1 MKYEVQSKMKP
12 ALNTGFY
19 TQLILLLILLAI
31 IKVMCINNTSVL
43 FLGSLCNG

>member
-19 TQLILLLILLAI
+19 TQLIFIVDIA
-31 IKVMCINNTSVL
+31 CDN
-43 FLGSLCNG
+43 